1 MRGGK
6 KNHGAEISN
15 IGKYMLAIWVSGI
28 SGSYEKKRALDLV
41 LSPNSFSIVFNK
53 RRLLTNFQG
62 LMCRFLAV
70 VLRRSEVSRTFKD
83 RWDEL

>member
-28 SGSYEKKRALDLV
+28 SGSYEKKRALDLL
-41 LSPNSFSIVFNK
+41 LS
-53 RRLLTNFQG
+53 
-62 LMCRFLAV
+62 
-70 VLRRSEVSRTFKD
+70 
-83 RWDEL
+83 